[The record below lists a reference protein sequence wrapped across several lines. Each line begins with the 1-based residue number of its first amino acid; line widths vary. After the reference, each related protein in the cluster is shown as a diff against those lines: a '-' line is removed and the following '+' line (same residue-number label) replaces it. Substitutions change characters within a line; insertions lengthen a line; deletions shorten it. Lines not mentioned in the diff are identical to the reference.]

1 MKQLNSKDIKKKF
14 DSFVSYTEHDAHK
27 VMKNK
32 EKIKGIVSVDVLN
45 IFLSDVKLFFYML
58 KDVLSGKYKQIPVG
72 TVAAIIGTL
81 LYVLSP
87 ADLIPDFIPGVG
99 YLDDAAMLSLC
110 LKFAKFDIE
119 MYKRTMR
126 KRKWK

>member
-32 EKIKGIVSVDVLN
+32 EKIKGIVSGDVLN
-45 IFLSDVKLFFYML
+45 SFLSDVKLFFYML

-99 YLDDAAMLSLC
+99 Y
-110 LKFAKFDIE
+110 
-119 MYKRTMR
+119 
-126 KRKWK
+126 

>member
-32 EKIKGIVSVDVLN
+32 EKIKEIVSGDVLN
-45 IFLSDVKLFFYML
+45 SFLSDVKLFFYMF

>member
-14 DSFVSYTEHDAHK
+14 DSFVSYTEHDAQK

-32 EKIKGIVSVDVLN
+32 EKIKGIVSGDVLN
-45 IFLSDVKLFFYML
+45 SFLSDVKLFFYML

-119 MYKRTMR
+119 MYKKTMR